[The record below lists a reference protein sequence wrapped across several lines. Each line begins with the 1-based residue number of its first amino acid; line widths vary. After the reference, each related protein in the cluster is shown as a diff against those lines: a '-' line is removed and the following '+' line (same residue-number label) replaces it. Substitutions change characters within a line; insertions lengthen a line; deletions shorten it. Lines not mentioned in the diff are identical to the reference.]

1 MSKHLPPRPLEGHGP
16 VEPLISNSWPRTAR
30 KDMSV
35 VSGQPVCGHLSQ
47 RRQDTDTWTLV
58 VLAHHLFSHPDG
70 RLPPPRGAHV
80 QPQCPTQISVQ
91 WLPSHQGP
99 PGPPWPKCRPPAPL
113 SSSTPP
119 PSPQW
124 PPSSS
129 LLPLPV
135 SRPPPPTGTQST
147 RPETLIWF
155 PFFTDVFLE
164 QNLAPRRY
172 TPYTGERTN
181 ETFEGRKAG
190 SPGRAQRKEGQARGQ
205 G

>member
-1 MSKHLPPRPLEGHGP
+1 MSQASPFVVTCRSGARTLIHGPWWSWPTTSSPTLTAAFLHHEGPTSNPSAPPRFLYSGCLRTKVHLARPGQNADHLHPSAAPPHLRPHSGHRP
-16 VEPLISNSWPRTAR
+16 
-30 KDMSV
+30 
-35 VSGQPVCGHLSQ
+35 
-47 RRQDTDTWTLV
+47 
-58 VLAHHLFSHPDG
+58 AH
-70 RLPPPRGAHV
+70 
-80 QPQCPTQISVQ
+80 C
-91 WLPSHQGP
+91 
-99 PGPPWPKCRPPAPL
+99 C
-113 SSSTPP
+113 
-119 PSPQW
+119 
-124 PPSSS
+124 
-129 LLPLPV
+129 PLPV
-135 SRPPPPTGTQST
+135 SRPPPPTGTQSA